1 MTKIKN
7 LCVNGCSYM
16 KAYDAGPGF
25 GHQAL
30 AEQLGIATAETLS
43 IGGSC
48 NSRIL
53 RTTLK
58 HSYLVAKEPTLY
70 VLGMTFIGRGELP
83 ISRVCDDRPS
93 GPGSVFEGPWL
104 NPQNQGYS
112 DDWDVH
118 WDAQLSN
125 KWNKLRVVSEQ
136 FTLSWRME
144 DLMYQMLGAIA
155 DLKSRG
161 HQVIM
166 YQQADFTVL
175 DHIDEPML
183 APFASTPNIVDGF
196 RWLAVPYQLTNDVP
210 PMGYTVAPNIIG
222 LKDSHKVPAH
232 IAHPANGHHQVL
244 NDFLVEYITR
254 HNLLDTL

>member
-1 MTKIKN
+1 M
-7 LCVNGCSYM
+7 NGCSYM
-16 KAYDAGPGF
+16 KAYDAKPGA
-25 GHQAL
+25 GHEAL
-30 AEQLGIATAETLS
+30 AHTLGIKKAES
-43 IGGSC
+43 IAISGSC

-58 HSYLVAKEPTLY
+58 HSYFVAKEPTLY
-70 VLGMTFIGRGELP
+70 VLGMTFVGRGELP

-93 GPGSVFEGPWL
+93 GPGSEFEGPWL
-104 NPQNQGYS
+104 NPQNQEYS
-112 DDWDVH
+112 DSWDSH

-125 KWNKLRVVSEQ
+125 KWNKLRVMSEQ
-136 FTLSWRME
+136 FTLRWRLE
-144 DLMYQMLGAIA
+144 DLMYQMLAA
-155 DLKSRG
+155 VSDLKSRG

-175 DHIDEPML
+175 DHMDEPML
-183 APFASTPNIVDGF
+183 APFATVPNIVEGF
-196 RWLAVPYQLTNDVP
+196 RWLAVPYQLTNGVP
-210 PMGYTVAPNIIG
+210 PMGIYDAPNVIG
-222 LKDSHKVPAH
+222 LKNAQKVPLH